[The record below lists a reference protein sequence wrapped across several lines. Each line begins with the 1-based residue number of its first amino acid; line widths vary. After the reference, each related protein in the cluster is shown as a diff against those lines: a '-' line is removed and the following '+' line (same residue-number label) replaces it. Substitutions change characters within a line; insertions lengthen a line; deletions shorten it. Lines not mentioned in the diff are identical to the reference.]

1 MGTYDTIGGTPR
13 SPDDVDC
20 WDVDED
26 EDTSTMCPYRDP
38 KKGRTGRPV
47 GRPPSGRPHL
57 VGIYVFPGDKEII
70 RRMRK
75 GMQVDADVVHRL
87 LEFLAEK

>member
-1 MGTYDTIGGTPR
+1 MGMNPR
-13 SPDDVDC
+13 SPDDAD

-26 EDTSTMCPYRDP
+26 TSTTCPYHDP

-47 GRPPSGRPHL
+47 GRPPSGRPPL
-57 VGIYVFPGDKEII
+57 VGIYVFPEDKARI

-75 GMQVDADVVHRL
+75 GMQTDADVVHQL
-87 LEFLAEK
+87 LAEK